1 MAAAA
6 AFPPSGGAQMQART
20 RTFLANFE
28 KWLSYFFIVIMAV
41 AVLLQLFSRLLGQ
54 PLAWGEEVARYAYVW
69 LAFIGTPYVV
79 LTRGHIQVN
88 FFIQKLPLNAQKVI
102 QILTNIVII
111 LSVIWILPSAF
122 SHSVEQWKNL
132 SPAMQLPTFILYI
145 SFPIGMSLVAVRL
158 VQLLSADIHALK
170 QQ

>member
-1 MAAAA
+1 
-6 AFPPSGGAQMQART
+6 MQART

-28 KWLSYFFIVIMAV
+28 KWLSYFFIIIMAG
-41 AVLLQLFSRLLGQ
+41 AVLHQLFSRLLGQ
-54 PLAWGEEVARYAYVW
+54 PLAWGEEVARYSYVW

-88 FFIQKLPLNAQKVI
+88 FFIQKLPRNVQKVI
-102 QILTNIVII
+102 QILTHILII
-111 LSVIWILPSAF
+111 LSVLWILPSAF

-132 SPAMQLPTFILYI
+132 SPALELPTFILYI
-145 SFPIGMSLVAVRL
+145 SFPIGMSLVVVRL
-158 VQLLSADIHALK
+158 IQLLSTDIRSIK

>member
-1 MAAAA
+1 
-6 AFPPSGGAQMQART
+6 MQART

-28 KWLSYFFIVIMAV
+28 KWLSYFFIVIMAL

-69 LAFIGTPYVV
+69 LAFIGAPYVV

-88 FFIQKLPLNAQKVI
+88 FFIQKLPLNTQKVI

-145 SFPIGMSLVAVRL
+145 SFPIGMSLVAIRL